1 MSFEDTIAS
10 VALRYDRFN
19 YNIIIIKKIETAE
32 MYKYNKNMSK
42 SFFFFKLVHIH
53 TSVVYIYES
62 KLTETKKK
70 SLTHS

>member
-42 SFFFFKLVHIH
+42 SFFFKLVHIH